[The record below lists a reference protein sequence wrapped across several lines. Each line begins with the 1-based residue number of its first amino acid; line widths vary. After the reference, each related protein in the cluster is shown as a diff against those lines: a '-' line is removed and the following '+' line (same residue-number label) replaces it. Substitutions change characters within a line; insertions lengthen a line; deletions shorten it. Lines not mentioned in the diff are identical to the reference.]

1 MIADRKGL
9 FDMHSTARKL
19 ALSLLLSGALLTP
32 GALAQGSKAAA
43 ESLFQAAKQ
52 LMVDKKYAEA
62 CPKLVESQRLDP
74 SPGTQLNLA
83 RCYEGLGKTAS
94 AWAEYKGA
102 AVLAHQLGQKERE
115 DGARDLANQLEP
127 KLSKLTI
134 QAAATPGLVV
144 KSDGV
149 EIGAASFGIAISV
162 DPGEHVIE
170 ASAPGY
176 ETWTGKVVIGP
187 NADSKTASVPALVK
201 KPEAPATTATATAT
215 AAVTAAP
222 TVNPTGA
229 ATSEPVPPQG
239 SSTLRTVSYVLMGA
253 GVVGLGVGAAMGGL
267 AASDVSTA
275 RSDKT
280 LCPDNLCTP
289 KGRALVN
296 DASTKALVS
305 TITLPAGLVLAG
317 AGVVLYFVGAPS
329 APKKGQ
335 TGTLRGVAVTPFV
348 GPDGGAVSIT
358 GKF

>member
-1 MIADRKGL
+1 MC
-9 FDMHSTARKL
+9 STARKL
-19 ALSLLLSGALLTP
+19 ALSLLLTGALLTP

-52 LMVDKKYAEA
+52 LMADKKFAEA

-149 EIGAASFGIAISV
+149 EVGAATFGIAISV

-176 ETWTGKVVIGP
+176 ETWTGKVVVGP

-201 KPEAPATTATATAT
+201 KPEVAPTATATAT
-215 AAVTAAP
+215 ASVTAAP
-222 TVNPTGA
+222 TVAPTGA
-229 ATSEPVPPQG
+229 ATSVPVPPQG
-239 SSTLRTVSYVLMGA
+239 SSSLRTVSYVLMGA

-267 AASDVSTA
+267 AASDVGTA

-305 TITLPAGLVLAG
+305 TIALPVGLVAAG
-317 AGVVLYFVGAPS
+317 AGVVLYFVSAPS

-335 TGTLRGVAVTPFV
+335 TGTLRSVAVAPFV
-348 GPDGGAVSIT
+348 GPDGGAMSVS
-358 GKF
+358 GQF